1 MKNED
6 LQATVLDH
14 TLTDREAQGGLKN
27 AIADTIWQL
36 LTQEEKERKEAEKRK
51 NEQEVRISRREETRV
66 ERVQSPRFN
75 KD

>member
-6 LQATVLDH
+6 LQATILDRP
-14 TLTDREAQGGLKN
+14 LTDREAQEGLKN